1 MLTGPSGAAGDTASA
16 TDVVDSETAVAT
28 LTADETV
35 TWDVA
40 GTDGALFE
48 ISTAGVLSFIAAPTY
63 VAGGDNTYV
72 VDVTAEDAAG
82 NIATQTVTVTVL
94 ASDVADPVLTS
105 ITGPSVYT
113 DGSVSFP
120 VIVTF
125 DKLVD
130 GFDAGPRAI
139 LGNGTLCTIT
149 PVNPEDASG
158 FATQWTVT
166 VTPID
171 DSMPV
176 TLDVAENAVQ
186 DEMGNYSS
194 ASSLLQQLRVA
205 SAVVD
210 AATDAV
216 AKAELSSA
224 IGPPKAPSQQRG

>member
-1 MLTGPSGAAGDTASA
+1 M
-16 TDVVDSETAVAT
+16 VDGETTVAT

-94 ASDVADPVLTS
+94 ALDVADPVLTS

-125 DKLVD
+125 DEPVD
-130 GFDAGPRAI
+130 GFDAGPRRSWAMI
-139 LGNGTLCTIT
+139 RW
-149 PVNPEDASG
+149 VKSR
-158 FATQWTVT
+158 Q
-166 VTPID
+166 
-171 DSMPV
+171 
-176 TLDVAENAVQ
+176 
-186 DEMGNYSS
+186 
-194 ASSLLQQLRVA
+194 
-205 SAVVD
+205 
-210 AATDAV
+210 
-216 AKAELSSA
+216 
-224 IGPPKAPSQQRG
+224 